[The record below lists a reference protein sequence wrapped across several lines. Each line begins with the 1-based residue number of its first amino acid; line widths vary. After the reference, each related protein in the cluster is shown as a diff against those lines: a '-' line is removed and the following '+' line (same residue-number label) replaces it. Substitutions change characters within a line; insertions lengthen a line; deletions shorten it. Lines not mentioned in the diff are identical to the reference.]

1 MKYLIIPLLFMT
13 NITAYAYT
21 KLGSF
26 TGLWL
31 TEDQETIVNIL
42 HCQQTLC
49 GRIVGFIDTGE
60 PYDNLSPDEEKQA
73 IKVLKEICSADLLGG
88 FEKTPEKWVKGWVND
103 FESGEKYSAS
113 LSLKQNDILKLRAYK
128 KLEIFGQSF
137 FWKCINKIPV
147 TCKQLLQ

>member
-1 MKYLIIPLLFMT
+1 MKPVIFLLLFIS
-13 NITAYAYT
+13 NSAAYADT
-21 KLGSF
+21 KPGSF

-31 TEDQETIVNIL
+31 TEDKETIVNIS

-49 GRIVGFIDTGE
+49 GRIVGFIDTE
-60 PYDNLSPDEEKQA
+60 ESYDNLNSDEEKQV
-73 IKVLKEICSADLLGG
+73 IKALKEICSADLLGG
-88 FEKTPEKWVKGWVND
+88 FQKNPEKWVKGWVND

-137 FWKCINKIPV
+137 FWKRVDEIPV